1 MRTSNEGALAASSS
15 KTPCS
20 QRAEAMAGSRLE
32 VASPEIDP
40 ADGFKRWRDDV
51 WRFMRRVGVP
61 IQRLEDATQDVF
73 VVACRNWLRF
83 EGRSTRKVWVY
94 GIAAR
99 VARQHMRHRS
109 NNEASGDFSIVEETT
124 TLGQWGASPLGPFD
138 STARREARRSLHKIL
153 GCLCDSHREIL
164 VLVVLEHQTTTEAAL
179 ALGLT
184 VKAAERRLERAYGK
198 FNKALSRYRAEDAR
212 RLR

>member
-1 MRTSNEGALAASSS
+1 MAPLGKRETGALAIVA
-15 KTPCS
+15 TRP
-20 QRAEAMAGSRLE
+20 GPRLE
-32 VASPEIDP
+32 VVSSDADNP
-40 ADGFKRWRDDV
+40 ADAFKRWRNDV

-61 IQRLEDATQDVF
+61 VHRLEDATQDVF
-73 VVACRNWLRF
+73 IVACRNWLRF

-109 NNEASGDFSIVEETT
+109 NKEANGDFASVEETT
-124 TLGQWGASPLGPFD
+124 TLGAWGSPPLGPFD
-138 STARREARRSLHKIL
+138 STARGEARRSLQKIL
-153 GCLCDSHREIL
+153 ACLCESHREIL
-164 VLVVLEHQTTTEAAL
+164 VLVVLEHQSISEAAL

-184 VKAAERRLERAYGK
+184 AKAAERRLERAYGK
-198 FNKALSRYRAEDAR
+198 FNKALERHRAEDER